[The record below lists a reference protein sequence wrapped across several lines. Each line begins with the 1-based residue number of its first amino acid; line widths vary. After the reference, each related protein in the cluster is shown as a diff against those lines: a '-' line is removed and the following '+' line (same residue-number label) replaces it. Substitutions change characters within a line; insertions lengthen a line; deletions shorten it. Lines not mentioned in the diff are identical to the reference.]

1 MFLSPAARETPTV
14 VTVHDLLPVLTVERG
29 ATGLCHRCG
38 DYVCGLCAKRL
49 ADHLFCGSCAERL
62 TGGHAPRASRALV
75 LGLLGVNFLFFLA
88 PVATVLAAQELR
100 AIRDGESPLGGRG
113 VALAALWLGLAGIA
127 MALSAAAVF
136 VATR

>member
-1 MFLSPAARETPTV
+1 MSARAAAQALSPGARCAT
-14 VTVHDLLPVLTVERG
+14 HAERG

-38 DYVCGLCAKRL
+38 DYLCGLCSKRL
-49 ADHLFCGSCAERL
+49 SGRLFCGKCAERL
-62 TGGHAPRASRALV
+62 TEGHAPRASRAFV

-100 AIRDGESPLGGRG
+100 AIRAGESPLGGRG